1 MDYAFALFLEDYEY
15 NDSFLDFL
23 KEHFYEDLP
32 NMCESIHT
40 CEKSIGTEEMYE
52 DKSIGTEQKIYENK
66 SSQTE
71 KQFLWGYFS

>member
-1 MDYAFALFLEDYEY
+1 MDYAFALFMEDYEY

-32 NMCESIHT
+32 NMCETTQTTHIDT
-40 CEKSIGTEEMYE
+40 CEKSIGTEEKM
-52 DKSIGTEQKIYENK
+52 YENK

>member
-1 MDYAFALFLEDYEY
+1 
-15 NDSFLDFL
+15 
-23 KEHFYEDLP
+23 
-32 NMCESIHT
+32 ESIHT